1 MKETTDYSRK
11 ASWYKIPEITKD
23 VDTFYIY
30 ATEYIMGSLEEG
42 APDYATLD
50 NEEMLQGVVIEYNA
64 HASVYEDSTNVFVP
78 YYRQSGLRYAGDI
91 FKKTG
96 NIDAAISGQCY
107 DDITAALD
115 YYFEHYNEGRPFI
128 ITGHSQGSAIVRLVL
143 KKYFKEHPDRY
154 ERMVAA
160 YVIGY
165 SITKED
171 LEDYPH
177 LKFATGETDAGVI
190 VSWNTEGPRNMEE
203 NAPNCAMLPHGICI
217 NPLNWKLDE
226 TYAPASLNLGSL
238 VDDENTGK
246 SEIADIGV
254 DAQINL
260 ARGVVITTAK
270 MPPMSEEV
278 IKVAAQFFGPDARH
292 DNDYTYFYNNIK
304 DNVAKRIATYKKNK
318 PQDRAKA
325 VADLVVYGKI
335 FTSEDNLTAEA
346 FAVKD
351 GRYVYVGDKAGA
363 ETFIEP
369 GKTEVLDYSGK
380 GLVMPSCGN
389 GHAHYSMGVA
399 LPSVGTI
406 VADKFDPEKFLSE
419 TVPAAV
425 KKARETGATTVF
437 GFGWNYIG
445 FLEKMPTRQQL
456 DAICSD
462 IPIYF
467 ADDEGHKGLA
477 NTLCLV
483 KAGIMK
489 ADGTVLKKEKD
500 IRGGEIVM
508 GPDGTPT
515 GLLKEQAGTYTRS
528 FLDND
533 NLYTV
538 DVAKANMVKIQE
550 QLLSEGYTMYIDGW
564 GNYFY
569 NDNFYKAAQQMDKA
583 GDMKFVLGLSY
594 EMESWMN
601 VDESL
606 AKAAAVQQFATTRVK
621 TNWLKLFMD
630 GTVEGGTGFVEPL
643 YPDGHQG
650 LANWTEEELTD
661 ITRKTNAIDMTMHIH
676 TMGNKAVNYV
686 VSAYA
691 NGGRDEMRNT
701 LVHARNVNAQDYQR
715 MADHDIYVV
724 AGMLWHRGP
733 SWLAGYIREKGLA
746 PVGQEDK
753 SYPMKSYFDNGITM
767 CSHTD
772 YPATS
777 GSPDDPFGVM
787 ELAVT
792 GQLHGEDDTPW
803 WPEELLTREQALAAL
818 TLNVAKQ
825 MFIEDERGSIKTG
838 KYADFLLVTKDV
850 LSCPANEIHEAKPAA
865 TYFEG
870 KKVFENEE

>member
-1 MKETTDYSRK
+1 MKEKIDYSRK
-11 ASWYKIPEITKD
+11 ANWYQIPEITKD

-30 ATEYIMGSLEEG
+30 ATEYIMESLVEG

-50 NEEMLQGVVIEYNA
+50 NEEMLQGVVLEYNA

-78 YYRQSGLRYAGDI
+78 YYRQSGLRYAGEVY
-91 FKKTG
+91 KKTG

-143 KKYFKEHPDRY
+143 KKYFKKHPDRY

-171 LEDYPH
+171 LESYPH

-190 VSWNTEGPRNMEE
+190 VSWNTEGPKNMEQ

-238 VDDENTGK
+238 VEDENTGEAK
-246 SEIADIGV
+246 IADIGV

-260 ARGVVITTAK
+260 ARGVVVTNAQI
-270 MPPMSEEV
+270 PPMPEEV

-304 DNVAKRIATYKKNK
+304 DNVAKRIATYKRYM
-318 PQDRAKA
+318 PQDRVKT

-335 FTSEDNLTAEA
+335 FTSEDNLNVEA

-363 ETFIEP
+363 EAFIES
-369 GKTEVLDYSGK
+369 GKTEVIDYSGK

-406 VADKFDPEKFLSE
+406 VTDKFDPEKFLNE
-419 TVPAAV
+419 TVPTAV
-425 KKARETGATTVF
+425 KKAKETGAKTVF

-550 QLLSEGYTMYIDGW
+550 QLLSEGYTMYVDGW

-569 NDNFYKAAQQMDKA
+569 NDNFYRAAQQMDKA

-850 LSCPANEIHEAKPAA
+850 LSCPVNEIHEAKPAA

-870 KKVFENEE
+870 KKVFSI